1 MAHCLQEYRRLCS
14 RPLNRMN
21 SKRSRTS
28 IRIRAIAVGTCLT
41 FFVGC
46 AQIAVV
52 SEKRPAPLPPSSGA
66 DQIATQTI
74 ERAMTQ
80 AKKQPIVAL
89 GAFIA
94 AAPDSLRQLDHNP
107 ANTEALRNYNF
118 AVARIFTVVRDA
130 KLDPW
135 TNPMRVGANGEFTLT
150 WKRDPRPEWNLAL
163 YELVP
168 ADDLDFKGTYVK
180 DHVKKDGIGAPLIA
194 ERTLTAEQAS
204 ALFCAP
210 NIFYSV
216 TATAQ
221 FEGPRCVIS
230 IHDPLATETVHV
242 DGHTY
247 PLGANFTAAYA
258 LQLAREKPQK
268 LGLARL
274 LRPQE
279 YAATA
284 RIIRFEPYNPNKTV
298 VLFIHGLMDTPVTWV
313 PMLNDLRGDVDFRRN
328 YQIWFY
334 SYPSG
339 YPYPYSAMILRQEL
353 DAIEKKY
360 PVRKPMVVVAHSM
373 GGSITHTLLTDAG
386 TTLWLDAFGRPPAQT
401 PLDAKSKHL
410 LEDVLIFEHRRDI
423 GRVVFM
429 STPHRGSDLASNC
442 IGRIGSMI
450 VKTPSKLLNV
460 GRTARELLT
469 ADPAALQVKRLPNS
483 VDTLAPN
490 NRFVMA
496 INKIPMTKQIP
507 YHSIIGDRG
516 RGDTPN
522 SSDGVVAYWSSHLDG
537 AKSECIVPCGH
548 GSPLNPQAISEVHRI
563 LQLNTKS
570 HRTQPQQP
578 SAQDT
583 HHHAGVAVDGDALS
597 GAAVSKTDL

>member
-1 MAHCLQEYRRLCS
+1 
-14 RPLNRMN
+14 MN
-21 SKRSRTS
+21 PKHPKTS
-28 IRIRAIAVGTCLT
+28 IWIRLIAAETCLA
-41 FFVGC
+41 FFAGC
-46 AQIAVV
+46 AQIATV
-52 SEKRPAPLPPSSGA
+52 SEKRPAALPPGSGPN
-66 DQIATQTI
+66 QVATQTI
-74 ERAMTQ
+74 DTGLAEE
-80 AKKQPIVAL
+80 KKQPTVAL
-89 GAFIA
+89 GAFVA
-94 AAPDSLRQLDHNP
+94 AARDSLLRLDRNP
-107 ANTEALRNYNF
+107 ADAEARRAYNF

-135 TNPMRVGANGEFTLT
+135 THPMRVGANGEYTLT

-163 YELVP
+163 YDLVP
-168 ADDLDFKGTYVK
+168 ADEIDFKGTYVK
-180 DHVKKDGIGAPLIA
+180 DHVKKDGIGAPLVA
-194 ERTLTAEQAS
+194 ERTLTPQQAS

-210 NIFYSV
+210 HIFYSV

-221 FEGPRCVIS
+221 FEGSRCVIS
-230 IHDPLATETVHV
+230 IYDPLATETVQV
-242 DGHTY
+242 DGHSY
-247 PLGANFTAAYA
+247 PLAANFTAAYA
-258 LQLAREKPQK
+258 LQLALEKPQK
-268 LGLARL
+268 LGLARM

-284 RIIRFEPYNPNKTV
+284 RVIRFEPYNPNKTV

-360 PVRKPMVVVAHSM
+360 PLRKPMVVVAHSM

-386 TTLWLDAFGRPPAQT
+386 TTLWVDAFGRPPAQT

-429 STPHRGSDLASNC
+429 STPHRGSDLASNW

-537 AKSECIVPCGH
+537 AKSERIVPSGH
-548 GSPLNPQAISEVHRI
+548 GSPLNPEAIAEVHRI
-563 LQLNTKS
+563 LQLNAKS
-570 HRTQPQQP
+570 HRPQPEQP

-583 HHHAGVAVDGDALS
+583 HHRAGIAVDGDASS
-597 GAAVSKTDL
+597 GAAAVSKTDL

>member
-1 MAHCLQEYRRLCS
+1 
-14 RPLNRMN
+14 MN
-21 SKRSRTS
+21 PKRSKIS
-28 IRIRAIAVGTCLT
+28 IRTRLIVAGTCLA
-41 FFVGC
+41 FFAGC

-52 SEKRPAPLPPSSGA
+52 SEKRPVALPPGSGA
-66 DQIATQTI
+66 NRVAAQTI
-74 ERAMTQ
+74 DGALAEEQ
-80 AKKQPIVAL
+80 KQPIVAL
-89 GAFIA
+89 GAFVA
-94 AAPDSLRQLDHNP
+94 AARDSLRQLDHNP

-180 DHVKKDGIGAPLIA
+180 DHVKKDGMGAPLIA

-210 NIFYSV
+210 HIFYSV

-221 FEGPRCVIS
+221 FEGSRCVIS
-230 IHDPLATETVHV
+230 IHDPLATENVRV

-247 PLGANFTAAYA
+247 PLAANFTAAYA

-284 RIIRFEPYNPNKTV
+284 RIIRFEPYIPNKTV
-298 VLFIHGLMDTPVTWV
+298 LLVIHGLMDTPVTWV

-334 SYPSG
+334 SYPSC

-360 PVRKPMVVVAHSM
+360 PLRKPMVVVAHSM
-373 GGSITHTLLTDAG
+373 GGSITRTLLTDAG
-386 TTLWLDAFGRPPAQT
+386 TTLWLEAFGHPPAQT
-401 PLDAKSKHL
+401 PMDSQSKHQI
-410 LEDVLIFEHRRDI
+410 EEVLIFEHRRDI

-429 STPHRGSDLASNC
+429 STPNGGS
-442 IGRIGSMI
+442 
-450 VKTPSKLLNV
+450 
-460 GRTARELLT
+460 
-469 ADPAALQVKRLPNS
+469 
-483 VDTLAPN
+483 
-490 NRFVMA
+490 
-496 INKIPMTKQIP
+496 
-507 YHSIIGDRG
+507 
-516 RGDTPN
+516 
-522 SSDGVVAYWSSHLDG
+522 
-537 AKSECIVPCGH
+537 
-548 GSPLNPQAISEVHRI
+548 
-563 LQLNTKS
+563 
-570 HRTQPQQP
+570 
-578 SAQDT
+578 
-583 HHHAGVAVDGDALS
+583 
-597 GAAVSKTDL
+597 